1 MDNDNQVGITLQKLA
16 RHQMIIHLYRDILA
30 DMAVCDIEGWDKT
43 EYIKELRELLNS
55 FKI

>member
-30 DMAVCDIEGWDKT
+30 DMAVCNIEGWDKT